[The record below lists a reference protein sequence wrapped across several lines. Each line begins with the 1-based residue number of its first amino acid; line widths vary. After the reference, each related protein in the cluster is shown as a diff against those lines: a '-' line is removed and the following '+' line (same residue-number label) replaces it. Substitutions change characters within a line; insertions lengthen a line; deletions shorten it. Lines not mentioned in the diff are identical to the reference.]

1 MKKII
6 LATTA
11 LVSVAFAGNALA
23 QESQMMSA
31 MGNDIQIGG
40 YYEFGYQDYSDDDE
54 ARDQGGDGSSFSGDA
69 ELFIDFASVSDA
81 GLEYGVNLELEIVNG
96 QTADKTGGD
105 NNIDEASIYI
115 AGDFGRVVFG
125 HNDHGGDSFQTW
137 IGTDRTYGQDDAVV
151 PTFNDGKVAT
161 NADGTPATTAAEIA
175 AANAE
180 GSGNDMDGNPR
191 AADPDET
198 VTVKPHTVN
207 APYGDGAKITYLSPS
222 FSGFQ
227 FGVSMEDDGSNN
239 DDNTSVGAKYDFTL
253 YGVDVTLKAAGYS
266 YGNDDSSTSYG
277 ATFGYG
283 DFTFTAAAAEFEEG
297 SVDHDQDSSTD
308 NVKAQPEVLGFG
320 LSYDINDDL
329 FVSAYY
335 ATSED
340 DMSKQELSTTSVGAR
355 YTIANGLTAT
365 AALNSYE
372 LEGRPGSN
380 NTPFEGNNEG
390 EELVLQV
397 EFAF

>member
-40 YYEFGYQDYSDDDE
+40 YYEFGYSEYSDDEE
-54 ARDQGGDGSSFSGDA
+54 ARDQDGDGGSFSGDS

-96 QTADKTGGD
+96 QSDGTGAD

-115 AGDFGRVVFG
+115 AGDFGRVTLG

-137 IGTDRTYGQDDAVV
+137 IGTDRTYGQDDAVG
-151 PTFNDGKVAT
+151 PTFHDGSRLI
-161 NADGTPATTAAEIA
+161 E
-175 AANAE
+175 
-180 GSGNDMDGNPR
+180 
-191 AADPDET
+191 ADPNATPPITADQAQAYEPNT
-198 VTVKPHTVN
+198 AVSVKPHTVN

-227 FGVSMEDDGSNN
+227 FGVSLEDDGVN
-239 DDNTSVGAKYDFTL
+239 DSDTTSVGAKYDFTL

-283 DFTFTAAAAEFEEG
+283 DFTFTAASAEFE
-297 SVDHDQDSSTD
+297 STIAPTD
-308 NVKAQPEVLGFG
+308 RENEAKTLATEPEVLGFG
-320 LSYDINDDL
+320 LGYNINEDL

-340 DMSKQELSTTSVGAR
+340 DTDGIKQELSTTSVGAT
-355 YTIANGLTAT
+355 YTIAPGLTAT
-365 AALNSYE
+365 AALNSFE
-372 LEGRPGSN
+372 LEGISRVAAN
-380 NTPFEGNNEG
+380 NNALVMNEG

>member
-23 QESQMMSA
+23 QESQMMSS
-31 MGNDIQIGG
+31 MGNDISIGG
-40 YYEFGYQDYSDDDE
+40 YYEFGYSEYSDDEE
-54 ARDQGGDGSSFSGDA
+54 ARDQDGDGSGFSGDS

-81 GLEYGVNLELEIVNG
+81 GLEYGVGLELEIVNG
-96 QTADKTGGD
+96 QSDATGGD

-115 AGDFGRVVFG
+115 AGDFGRVTLG

-137 IGTDRTYGQDDAVV
+137 IGTDRTYGQDDAVA
-151 PTFNDGKVAT
+151 PTFHDGRADDPTTLDDPLTFLVENDESV
-161 NADGTPATTAAEIA
+161 
-175 AANAE
+175 
-180 GSGNDMDGNPR
+180 
-191 AADPDET
+191 PDET
-198 VTVKPHTVN
+198 VRVKPHTVN
-207 APYGDGAKITYLSPS
+207 APYGDGSKITYLSPS

-227 FGVSMEDDGSNN
+227 FGVSLEDDGVND

-266 YGNDDSSTSYG
+266 YGNDNSSTSYG
-277 ATFGYG
+277 ATFGYS
-283 DFTFTAAAAEFEEG
+283 DFTFTAASAEFEEG
-297 SVDHDQDSSTD
+297 VYE
-308 NVKAQPEVLGFG
+308 PEVLGFG
-320 LSYDINDDL
+320 LGYDINEDL

-340 DMSKQELSTTSVGAR
+340 DVSKQELSTTSVGAT
-355 YTIANGLTAT
+355 YTIANGLTVT
-365 AALNSYE
+365 AALNSFE
-372 LEGRPGSN
+372 LEQKERAAVASSGITAVAAGDVHS
-380 NTPFEGNNEG
+380 NEG
-390 EELVLQV
+390 EQLVLQV

>member
-31 MGNDIQIGG
+31 MGNDINIGG
-40 YYEFGYQDYSDDDE
+40 YYEFSYQDYSDDGDS
-54 ARDQGGDGSSFSGDA
+54 ARGGDGNDFSGDS
-69 ELFIDFASVSDA
+69 ELFIDFASVSDS
-81 GLEYGVNLELEIVNG
+81 GLEYGVGLELEIVNG
-96 QTADKTGGD
+96 HSDGTSGD

-115 AGDFGRVVFG
+115 AGDFGRVVLG

-137 IGTDRTYGQDDAVV
+137 IGTDRTYGQDDAPGPKFVDV
-151 PTFNDGKVAT
+151 GD
-161 NADGTPATTAAEIA
+161 DGTQGYW
-175 AANAE
+175 NA
-180 GSGNDMDGNPR
+180 SVR
-191 AADPDET
+191 
-198 VTVKPHTVN
+198 PHTVN

-227 FGVSMEDDGSNN
+227 FGVSMEDYGGN
-239 DDNTSVGAKYDFTL
+239 DDATSVGAKYDFNL

-266 YGNDDSSTSYG
+266 GVDHADNSSTSYG

-283 DFTFTAAAAEFEEG
+283 DFTFTAAAAEFEING
-297 SVDHDQDSSTD
+297 FDD
-308 NVKAQPEVLGFG
+308 NGDAYVRDDNGDPTAVANENATANVRAEPEVLGFG
-320 LSYDINDDL
+320 LGYNINEDL

-340 DMSKQELSTTSVGAR
+340 DVTFQELSTTSVGAT

-365 AALNSYE
+365 AALNSFE
-372 LEGRPGSN
+372 LEEKEGS
-380 NTPFEGNNEG
+380 TTTSNEG
-390 EELVLQV
+390 EQLVLQV

>member
-31 MGNDIQIGG
+31 MGNDINIGG
-40 YYEFGYQDYSDDDE
+40 YYEFSYQDYSDDGDS
-54 ARDQGGDGSSFSGDA
+54 ARGGDGNDFSGDS

-81 GLEYGVNLELEIVNG
+81 GLEYGVGLELEIVNG
-96 QTADKTGGD
+96 HSDATGED

-115 AGDFGRVVFG
+115 AGDFGRVVLG

-137 IGTDRTYGQDDAVV
+137 IGTDRTYGQDDAPGPKFVNV
-151 PTFNDGKVAT
+151 GDE
-161 NADGTPATTAAEIA
+161 GTQ
-175 AANAE
+175 
-180 GSGNDMDGNPR
+180 GNFGASVR
-191 AADPDET
+191 
-198 VTVKPHTVN
+198 PHTVN

-227 FGVSMEDDGSNN
+227 FGVSMEDYGGN
-239 DDNTSVGAKYDFTL
+239 DDATSVGAKYGFNL

-266 YGNDDSSTSYG
+266 GVDHPDNSSTSYG
-277 ATFGYG
+277 ATFEYA
-283 DFTFTAAAAEFEEG
+283 DFTFTAAAAEFEINDF
-297 SVDHDQDSSTD
+297 VADSQALLADGTPNTSGTP
-308 NVKAQPEVLGFG
+308 VEVRAEPEVLGFG
-320 LSYDINDDL
+320 LGYDINEDL

-340 DMSKQELSTTSVGAR
+340 DVTNQELSTTSVGAT
-355 YTIANGLTAT
+355 YTIAPGLTAT

-372 LEGRPGSN
+372 VEQKVRSASTGVLA
-380 NTPFEGNNEG
+380 TTAAKNEG
-390 EELVLQV
+390 EQLVLQV

>member
-23 QESQMMSA
+23 QESQMMSS
-31 MGNDIQIGG
+31 MGNDISIGG
-40 YYEFGYQDYSDDDE
+40 YYEFSYSEYSDDEE
-54 ARDQGGDGSSFSGDA
+54 ARDQGGDGGGFSGDA

-81 GLEYGVNLELEIVNG
+81 GLEYGVGLELEIVNG
-96 QTADKTGGD
+96 QSDATGED

-115 AGDFGRVVFG
+115 AGDFGRVTLG

-137 IGTDRTYGQDDAVV
+137 IGTDRTYGQDDAVS

-161 NADGTPATTAAEIA
+161 NADGTVATTAAEIE
-175 AANAE
+175 AANAPA
-180 GSGNDMDGNPR
+180 SGNDADGNPR
-191 AADPDET
+191 AAVADT
-198 VTVKPHTVN
+198 AVSVKPHTVN

-227 FGVSMEDDGSNN
+227 FGVSLEDDGVN
-239 DDNTSVGAKYDFTL
+239 DDDTTSVGAKYDFTL

-266 YGNDDSSTSYG
+266 YGNDNSSTSYG

-283 DFTFTAAAAEFEEG
+283 DFTFTAATAEFEEG
-297 SVDHDQDSSTD
+297 V
-308 NVKAQPEVLGFG
+308 NEPEVLGFG

-340 DMSKQELSTTSVGAR
+340 DVTNQELSTTSVGAR

-365 AALNSYE
+365 AALNSFE
-372 LEGRPGSN
+372 LEGPAVN
-380 NTPFEGNNEG
+380 ATTPHPGNNEG

>member
-31 MGNDIQIGG
+31 MGNDINIGG
-40 YYEFGYQDYSDDDE
+40 YYEFSYQDYSDDGDS
-54 ARDQGGDGSSFSGDA
+54 ARGGDGNDFSGDS
-69 ELFIDFASVSDA
+69 ELFIDFASVSDS
-81 GLEYGVNLELEIVNG
+81 GLEYGVGLELEIVNG
-96 QTADKTGGD
+96 HSDGTSGD

-115 AGDFGRVVFG
+115 AGDFGRVVLG

-137 IGTDRTYGQDDAVV
+137 IGTDRTYGQDDAPGPKFV
-151 PTFNDGKVAT
+151 DVAST
-161 NADGTPATTAAEIA
+161 ANENESNWNA
-175 AANAE
+175 
-180 GSGNDMDGNPR
+180 SVR
-191 AADPDET
+191 
-198 VTVKPHTVN
+198 PHTVN

-227 FGVSMEDDGSNN
+227 FGVSMEDYGGN
-239 DDNTSVGAKYDFTL
+239 DDATSVGAKYDFNL

-266 YGNDDSSTSYG
+266 GVDHPDNSSTSYG

-283 DFTFTAAAAEFEEG
+283 DFTFTAASAEFEINNFDHAG
-297 SVDHDQDSSTD
+297 SYFDEDGNAPVDADGDTVAPAD
-308 NVKAQPEVLGFG
+308 GVIVRAEPEVLGFG
-320 LSYDINDDL
+320 LGYDINEDL

-340 DMSKQELSTTSVGAR
+340 DVTNQELSTTSVGAT

-365 AALNSYE
+365 AALNSFE
-372 LEGRPGSN
+372 LEETNGTGNSAVITKN
-380 NTPFEGNNEG
+380 EGNNSS
-390 EELVLQV
+390 
-397 EFAF
+397 FK

>member
-23 QESQMMSA
+23 QESQMMSS
-31 MGNDIQIGG
+31 MGNDISIGG
-40 YYEFGYQDYSDDDE
+40 YYEFSYQDYSDDGDS
-54 ARDQGGDGSSFSGDA
+54 ASTGDGNDFSGDS
-69 ELFIDFASVSDA
+69 ELFIDFASVSDS
-81 GLEYGVNLELEIVNG
+81 GLEYGVGLELEIVNG
-96 QTADKTGGD
+96 HSDGTSGD
-105 NNIDEASIYI
+105 NNIDEASIYV
-115 AGDFGRVVFG
+115 AGDFGRVVLG

-137 IGTDRTYGQDDAVV
+137 IGTDRTYGQDDAPGPKFVNV
-151 PTFNDGKVAT
+151 GDEGTQSVW
-161 NADGTPATTAAEIA
+161 NA
-175 AANAE
+175 
-180 GSGNDMDGNPR
+180 SVR
-191 AADPDET
+191 
-198 VTVKPHTVN
+198 PHTVN

-227 FGVSMEDDGSNN
+227 FGVSMEDYGGN
-239 DDNTSVGAKYDFTL
+239 DDATSVGAKYDFTV

-266 YGNDDSSTSYG
+266 GIDYGGDNAGNYQDNSSTSYG

-283 DFTFTAAAAEFEEG
+283 DFTFTAAAAEFEINNFDDDG
-297 SVDHDQDSSTD
+297 NSFDADGDDILDTDGDLVGADSL
-308 NVKAQPEVLGFG
+308 VKAEPEVLGFG
-320 LSYDINDDL
+320 LGYNINEDL

-340 DMSKQELSTTSVGAR
+340 DATNQELSTTSVGAT

-365 AALNSYE
+365 AALNSFE
-372 LEGRPGSN
+372 LEETNGEGSN
-380 NTPFEGNNEG
+380 AVITKNEG
-390 EELVLQV
+390 EQLVLQV

>member
-31 MGNDIQIGG
+31 MGNDISIGG
-40 YYEFGYQDYSDDDE
+40 YYEFSYQDYSDDAD
-54 ARDQGGDGSSFSGDA
+54 ANHLGDTNSFSGDA
-69 ELFIDFASVSDA
+69 ELFINFASVSDA
-81 GLEYGVNLELEIVNG
+81 GLEYGVGLELEIVNG
-96 QTADKTGGD
+96 QSDATDED

-115 AGDFGRVVFG
+115 AGDFGRVVLG

-137 IGTDRTYGQDDAVV
+137 IGTDRTYGQDDA
-151 PTFNDGKVAT
+151 PGPRFEDAIGFT
-161 NADGTPATTAAEIA
+161 NEDGTLATTAEEIA
-175 AANAE
+175 AAQSAVLIAI
-180 GSGNDMDGNPR
+180 GDGDASGGPR
-191 AADPDET
+191 APSDGTA
-198 VTVKPHTVN
+198 VSVKPHTVN
-207 APYGDGAKITYLSPS
+207 APYGDNAKITYLSPS

-227 FGVSMEDDGSNN
+227 FGVSLEDDGVS
-239 DDNTSVGAKYDFTL
+239 DDDVTSVGAKYDFNL

-266 YGNDDSSTSYG
+266 YANDDSSTSYG
-277 ATFGYG
+277 ATFGYS
-283 DFTFTAAAAEFEEG
+283 DFTFTAASAEFEEG
-297 SVDHDQDSSTD
+297 SSE
-308 NVKAQPEVLGFG
+308 PEVLGFG
-320 LSYDINDDL
+320 LGYDINEDL

-340 DMSKQELSTTSVGAR
+340 DFTNQELSTTSVGAT
-355 YTIANGLTAT
+355 YTIAHGLTAT
-365 AALNSYE
+365 AALNSFE
-372 LEGRPGSN
+372 LEQKERTGDNPRDALK
-380 NTPFEGNNEG
+380 NEG

>member
-23 QESQMMSA
+23 QESQMMSS
-31 MGNDIQIGG
+31 MGNDISIGG
-40 YYEFGYQDYSDDDE
+40 YYEFGYSEYSDDGDSS
-54 ARDQGGDGSSFSGDA
+54 RSGDGSSFSGDS
-69 ELFIDFASVSDA
+69 ELFIDFASVSDS
-81 GLEYGVNLELEIVNG
+81 GLEYGVGLELEIVNG
-96 QTADKTGGD
+96 HSDATDED

-115 AGDFGRVVFG
+115 AGDFGRVTLG

-137 IGTDRTYGQDDAVV
+137 IGTDRTYGQDDAPGPKFV
-151 PTFNDGKVAT
+151 NVAS
-161 NADGTPATTAAEIA
+161 TTSNNESNFGA
-175 AANAE
+175 
-180 GSGNDMDGNPR
+180 SVR
-191 AADPDET
+191 
-198 VTVKPHTVN
+198 PHTVN

-227 FGVSMEDDGSNN
+227 FGVSLEDDGVS
-239 DDNTSVGAKYDFTL
+239 DDDATSVGAKYDFTL

-266 YGNDDSSTSYG
+266 GVDHPDNSSTSYG

-283 DFTFTAAAAEFEEG
+283 DFTFTAAAAEFEING
-297 SVDHDQDSSTD
+297 FVADSQALLEDGMENADATP
-308 NVKAQPEVLGFG
+308 VEVRAEPEVLGFG
-320 LSYDINDDL
+320 LGYDINEDL

-340 DMSKQELSTTSVGAR
+340 DVTNQELSTTSVGAT
-355 YTIANGLTAT
+355 YTIAPGLTAT

-372 LEGRPGSN
+372 LEQKVRSASTGVLA
-380 NTPFEGNNEG
+380 TTAAKNEG
-390 EELVLQV
+390 EEVVLQV

>member
-31 MGNDIQIGG
+31 MGNDINIGG
-40 YYEFGYQDYSDDDE
+40 YYEFSYQDYSDDGDS
-54 ARDQGGDGSSFSGDA
+54 ASTGDGNDFSGDS
-69 ELFIDFASVSDA
+69 ELFIDFASVSDS
-81 GLEYGVNLELEIVNG
+81 GLEYGVGLELEIVNG
-96 QTADKTGGD
+96 HSDGTSGD

-115 AGDFGRVVFG
+115 AGDFGRVVLG

-137 IGTDRTYGQDDAVV
+137 IGTDRTYGQDDAPGPKFVNV
-151 PTFNDGKVAT
+151 GEGGTQSVW
-161 NADGTPATTAAEIA
+161 NA
-175 AANAE
+175 
-180 GSGNDMDGNPR
+180 SVR
-191 AADPDET
+191 
-198 VTVKPHTVN
+198 PHTVN
-207 APYGDGAKITYLSPS
+207 APYGDGAKITYLSPI

-227 FGVSMEDDGSNN
+227 FGVSMEDYGGN
-239 DDNTSVGAKYDFTL
+239 DDATSVGAKYDFTV

-266 YGNDDSSTSYG
+266 GIDYGGNNAGNYQDNSSTSYG

-283 DFTFTAAAAEFEEG
+283 DFTFTAASAEFEINEF
-297 SVDHDQDSSTD
+297 DSQGTNFND
-308 NVKAQPEVLGFG
+308 DGINFDDDDIADTTAVADDLVKAEPEVLGFG
-320 LSYDINDDL
+320 LGYNINEDL

-340 DMSKQELSTTSVGAR
+340 DATNQELSTTSVGAT

-365 AALNSYE
+365 AALNSFE
-372 LEGRPGSN
+372 LEETNGTGSN
-380 NTPFEGNNEG
+380 AVITKNEG
-390 EELVLQV
+390 EQLVLQV

>member
-40 YYEFGYQDYSDDDE
+40 YYEFGYSDYSDD
-54 ARDQGGDGSSFSGDA
+54 GDADDNLSTDNSRFSGDA
-69 ELFIDFASVSDA
+69 ELFINFASVSDS
-81 GLEYGVNLELEIVNG
+81 GLEYGVGLELEIVNG
-96 QTADKTGGD
+96 QTDATGGD

-115 AGDFGRVVFG
+115 AGDFGRVILG

-137 IGTDRTYGQDDAVV
+137 IGTDRTYGQDDAASPRFVDGREDDPATLDDHDPTTGMPLSA
-151 PTFNDGKVAT
+151 PTFAVENDESVA
-161 NADGTPATTAAEIA
+161 DTTV
-175 AANAE
+175 
-180 GSGNDMDGNPR
+180 R
-191 AADPDET
+191 
-198 VTVKPHTVN
+198 VKPHTVN

-227 FGVSMEDDGSNN
+227 FGVSMEDDGSTN
-239 DDNTSVGAKYDFTL
+239 DDNTSVGAKYDFTTW
-253 YGVDVTLKAAGYS
+253 GVDVTLKAAGYS
-266 YGNDDSSTSYG
+266 YGNDNSSTSYG

-283 DFTFTAAAAEFEEG
+283 DFTFTAASAEFEEG
-297 SVDHDQDSSTD
+297 VYE
-308 NVKAQPEVLGFG
+308 PEVLGFG
-320 LSYDINDDL
+320 LGYDINEDL

-340 DMSKQELSTTSVGAR
+340 DVSNQELSTTSVGAR
-355 YTIANGLTAT
+355 YTIAHGLTAT
-365 AALNSYE
+365 AALNSFE
-372 LEGRPGSN
+372 LEGTSTVAATAGDLVM
-380 NTPFEGNNEG
+380 NEG

>member
-31 MGNDIQIGG
+31 MGNDINIGG
-40 YYEFGYQDYSDDDE
+40 YYEFSYQDYSDDGDS
-54 ARDQGGDGSSFSGDA
+54 ARTGDGNGFSGDS
-69 ELFIDFASVSDA
+69 ELYIDFASVSDA
-81 GLEYGVNLELEIVNG
+81 GLEYGVNIDLEINNG
-96 QTADKTGGD
+96 
-105 NNIDEASIYI
+105 NNAGIKPNSDGTPANTTDEASIYV
-115 AGDFGRVVFG
+115 AGDFGRVILG
-125 HNDHGGDSFQTW
+125 NDDHGADDFQTW
-137 IGTDRTYGQDDAVV
+137 IGTDRTFGQDDASIV
-151 PTFNDGKVAT
+151 TFVDIG
-161 NADGTPATTAAEIA
+161 
-175 AANAE
+175 E
-180 GSGNDMDGNPR
+180 GNEGAIPVSVR
-191 AADPDET
+191 
-198 VTVKPHTVN
+198 PHTVN
-207 APYGDGAKITYLSPS
+207 APYGDGSKITYLSPS

-227 FGVSMEDDGSNN
+227 FGVSLEDDGVS
-239 DDNTSVGAKYDFTL
+239 DDDATSVGAKYDFTL

-266 YGNDDSSTSYG
+266 GVGHSDNSSTSYG

-283 DFTFTAAAAEFEEG
+283 DFTFTAAAAEFETN
-297 SVDHDQDSSTD
+297 HDRDSRLDADGMVRSEFTP
-308 NVKAQPEVLGFG
+308 NHEPEVLGFG
-320 LSYDINDDL
+320 LGYDINEDL

-340 DMSKQELSTTSVGAR
+340 DITNQELSTTSVGAR
-355 YTIANGLTAT
+355 YTIAHGLTAT

-372 LEGRPGSN
+372 LEQKARTSGDNQRIAAK
-380 NTPFEGNNEG
+380 NEG